1 MDTTTNHSSD
11 NLTLNT
17 EHTQKYHQ
25 AIRREKTKALLLVLP
40 LLFFLM
46 VFFITPIGYM
56 LYRSFYNPAVA
67 DLAPKTT
74 EILTQWQDI
83 SVPPNEETYKTLAY
97 EIQQLQKTRLS
108 GKFAEEVN
116 RRLPRTGSVIKR
128 TARKIKK
135 IALDEVTNYQE
146 LLTSLHADWGKPAIW
161 AGIRSASDKFTVN
174 YYANALDYKLEPSG
188 EIVKQP
194 EELQVYLPILQR
206 TFYIAL
212 IITLLTFL
220 LGYPV
225 AYYLSLI
232 PLKKASILLIFVLL
246 PFWTSLLVRTTAW
259 IAILQSNGVVNQSL
273 LSLHIIDKPLDII
286 YNQFSTV
293 LAMTHILLPFMILPL
308 YSVMKGIDS
317 SYVRASQSLGANP
330 FQAFIQVYFPLS
342 LPGLSAGALL
352 VFIISI
358 GYYITPALIG
368 GVDGQLI
375 SNLVAHHMRSTN
387 NWELAAALGSVLLV
401 LIILLYWIYDRLV
414 GASNIKL

>member
-1 MDTTTNHSSD
+1 MQQTQIPADELS
-11 NLTLNT
+11 LTS
-17 EHTQKYHQ
+17 EHTRKYNQ
-25 AIRREKTKALLLVLP
+25 AIRREKNKALLLVLP
-40 LLFFLM
+40 LFFFLL
-46 VFFITPIGYM
+46 VFFITPIGFM
-56 LYRSFYNPAVA
+56 LYRSFYNPTVA
-67 DLAPKTT
+67 NLAPKTI
-74 EILTQWQDI
+74 EKLSHWKDI
-83 SVPPNEETYKTLAY
+83 SKLPDEETFKTLAY
-97 EIQQLQKTRLS
+97 EIKQLQKSRLS

-116 RRLPRTGSVIKR
+116 RRLPQTGSVIKR

-135 IALDEVTNYQE
+135 IDLDKVDNYQK
-146 LLTSLHADWGKPAIW
+146 LLTSIHKKWGKPPIW
-161 AGIRSASDKFTVN
+161 TGIRSAGDKFTIN
-174 YYANALDYKLEPSG
+174 YYANALDYKLLPTG

-194 EELQVYLPILQR
+194 EEQRVYLPILKR
-206 TFYIAL
+206 TFYIAF
-212 IITLLTFL
+212 IITLLTFI

-232 PLKKASILLIFVLL
+232 PLKRASVLLIFVLL

-259 IAILQSNGVVNQSL
+259 IAILQSNGVVNKTL
-273 LSLHIIDKPLDII
+273 MYFHLIDKPLDII
-286 YNQFSTV
+286 YNQFSTI

-308 YSVMKGIDS
+308 YSVMKGIDP

-330 FQAFIQVYFPLS
+330 FMSFIKVYFPLS

-352 VFIISI
+352 VFIIAI

-401 LIILLYWIYDRLV
+401 LIMVLYWIYDRLV

>member
-1 MDTTTNHSSD
+1 MDTITNHSSD
-11 NLTLNT
+11 NLTLNA
-17 EHTQKYHQ
+17 EHTKKYHQ

-40 LLFFLM
+40 LLFFLI

-56 LYRSFYNPAVA
+56 LYRSFYNPTVA

-74 EILTQWQDI
+74 EILAQWQDI
-83 SVPPNEETYKTLAY
+83 SKPPNEETYKTLAY
-97 EIQQLQKTRLS
+97 EIKELQKTRLS

-135 IALDEVTNYQE
+135 IALDEVTSYQT
-146 LLTSLHADWGKPAIW
+146 LLISLHSDWGKPDIW
-161 AGIRSASDKFTVN
+161 TGIRSASDKFTIN

-194 EELQVYLPILQR
+194 EERQVYLPILQR

-212 IITLLTFL
+212 IITVLTFL

-259 IAILQSNGVVNQSL
+259 IAILQSNGVINQSL

-286 YNQFSTV
+286 YNQFATI

-308 YSVMKGIDS
+308 YSVMKGIDL
-317 SYVRASQSLGANP
+317 SYVRAAQSLGANP
-330 FQAFIQVYFPLS
+330 FKAFLQVYFPLS

-358 GYYITPALIG
+358 GYYITPAL
-368 GVDGQLI
+368 
-375 SNLVAHHMRSTN
+375 
-387 NWELAAALGSVLLV
+387 
-401 LIILLYWIYDRLV
+401 
-414 GASNIKL
+414 

>member
-1 MDTTTNHSSD
+1 MQTTDTTAD
-11 NLTLNT
+11 NLALNA
-17 EHTQKYHQ
+17 EHTQKYNQ
-25 AIRREKTKALLLVLP
+25 AIRREKTKALVLVLP
-40 LLFFLM
+40 LFFFLI

-56 LYRSFYNPAVA
+56 LYRSFYNPTVA

-74 EILTQWQDI
+74 EILAQWQDL
-83 SVPPNEETYKTLAY
+83 STPPSEESYKIFSY
-97 EIQQLQKTRLS
+97 EIKQLQKDRLS

-116 RRLPRTGSVIKR
+116 RRLPRTGSVIKK

-135 IALDEVTNYQE
+135 IELDEVENYQQ
-146 LLTSLHADWGKPAIW
+146 LLSSIDEKWGKPEIW
-161 AGIRSASDKFTVN
+161 TGIRAAGDKFTIN

-194 EELQVYLPILQR
+194 EDRQVYIPILQR
-206 TFYIAL
+206 TFTIAL
-212 IITLLTFL
+212 IITVLTFL

-259 IAILQSNGVVNQSL
+259 IAILQSNGVVNQTL
-273 LSLHIIDKPLDII
+273 LSLHVIDKPLDII
-286 YNQFSTV
+286 YNQFSTI

-308 YSVMKGIDS
+308 YSVMKGIDP

-330 FQAFIQVYFPLS
+330 FKAFLQVYFPLS

-352 VFIISI
+352 VFIIAI

-387 NWELAAALGSVLLV
+387 NWELAAALGSVLLI
-401 LIILLYWIYDRLV
+401 LIIALYWIYDRLV